1 MKIRNWFCWTAVL
14 AVMGAAG
21 VGLSQDAGAA
31 KRKAELAWLLR
42 TLPKSEPWEQ
52 WLQKS
57 GELPPDFDALP
68 RSAALP
74 DPLVE
79 DQNGHKVRITR
90 AADWPRQRDRLSTLV
105 QRYITGA
112 APPPPG
118 NVRPLVRSER
128 QQTGAV
134 IRDVLLEF
142 GPDHRASVSAEVMI
156 PAGKGP
162 FPVFLTQT
170 THRGWGQIALSR
182 GYVVCVYAGADNK
195 DDTAGFPPVWP
206 QADWTK
212 LMRRAYAGSR
222 CLDYLFTLAE
232 VDRTKVLIAGHSRNG
247 KQALMAAAFDSRI
260 TAAISS
266 SSGAGGS
273 LTTRFS
279 GEPHFGEGIEL
290 LTREFPDW
298 MHPRLRF
305 FTGRED
311 RLPIDLHDL
320 VALVA
325 PRSCL
330 LATAIND
337 KVESTWAIEQTY
349 GAVKPVY
356 ALLGHPDH
364 LKIDWRF
371 GDHSTRAA
379 DIERYL
385 DWFESQTGRPGAR
398 PFPDVQIHPKYDDW
412 LRVSGEKIDP
422 SAYPAKGIGDL
433 LSGSNGKPVASAGDW
448 TARRA
453 DIVRR
458 IQWGLGDA
466 PPVAANTG
474 SRYGT
479 EVPWIPALMA
489 RTNAPPGCKKQNINF
504 GNYIT
509 GDMYYPAAAESGK
522 EKLPAVIFL
531 HPASVPRGYDNTYRR
546 GGPAHALLATQSHMV
561 VFAFDQIGFGLRI
574 EEGSRFYDRYPHWSM
589 LGRMV
594 VDVSAAIDALERVPF
609 VDAKRIYVLGYSMG
623 GMVALHAA
631 ALDPRIAGVISVA
644 GFTPM
649 RLDRTEN
656 GAAFV
661 SRWARWRLI
670 EPRLGAFV
678 GNESRIPYDYH
689 EVLSLI
695 APRPLWI
702 VSPQVD
708 TENTFADVQAC
719 VAEVR
724 RVYRLLGAED
734 RIQTY
739 FPDDYNRYSPELQGE
754 INARLVKMNGAGSK

>member
-1 MKIRNWFCWTAVL
+1 MRNWYYGTAVL
-14 AVMGAAG
+14 ILIGAASA
-21 VGLSQDAGAA
+21 GLSEDAGLV
-31 KRKAELAWLLR
+31 KRKSELAWLLR
-42 TLPKSEPWEQ
+42 TLPKSEPWEE
-52 WLQKS
+52 WLKKT
-57 GELPPDFDALP
+57 GELPPDFDAMP

-79 DQNGHKVRITR
+79 DANGKKFRITQ
-90 AADWPRQRDRLSTLV
+90 AAEWPRQRDRLATLV
-105 QRYITGA
+105 QRYITGSI
-112 APPPPG
+112 PPPPG
-118 NVRPLVRSER
+118 NVRSTVRSEH
-128 QQTGAV
+128 QESGAV
-134 IRDVLLEF
+134 VRDIVLEF

-156 PAGKGP
+156 PAGPGP

-170 THRGWGQIALSR
+170 THRAWAQIALSR
-182 GYVVCVYAGADNK
+182 GYVACVYAGADNN
-195 DDTAGFPPVWP
+195 DDTASFIPVWP

-222 CLDYLFTLAE
+222 CLDYLLTLPV
-232 VDRTKVLIAGHSRNG
+232 VDRSKVLIAGHSRNG

-279 GEPHFGEGIEL
+279 GEPQFGEGIEL

-320 VALVA
+320 VALLA
-325 PRSCL
+325 PRACL

-349 GAVKPVY
+349 DAVKPVY
-356 ALLGHPDH
+356 SLLGHADR
-364 LKIDWRF
+364 LQIDWRF

-385 DWFESQTGRPGAR
+385 DWFESQTGHAGAR
-398 PFPDVQIHPKYDDW
+398 SFPNVQIHPKYDDW

-422 SAYPAKGIGDL
+422 AKYPIRNLNDL
-433 LSGSNGKPVASAGDW
+433 LSESNGQPVKSAAEW
-448 TARRA
+448 EARRPE
-453 DIVRR
+453 IVRR

-466 PPVAANTG
+466 PPIAANTG
-474 SRYGT
+474 TRYGT

-489 RTNAPPGCKKQNINF
+489 RTNAPSGFKKQNINF

-509 GDMYYPAAAESGK
+509 GDVYYPTGAEAKK

-546 GGPAHALLATQSHMV
+546 GGPAHALLATQSKMV
-561 VFAFDQIGFGLRI
+561 VFAFDQIGYGLRI
-574 EEGSRFYDRYPHWSM
+574 EEGSHFYDRYPHWST

-594 VDVSAAIDALERVPF
+594 VDVRAAIDALSRMPF
-609 VDAKRIYVLGYSMG
+609 VDPKRIYVLGYSMG

-649 RLDRTEN
+649 RLDRSDN

-661 SRWARWRLI
+661 SRWGRWRLI

-678 GNESRIPYDYH
+678 GSESHIPYDYH

-695 APRPLWI
+695 APRPIWI
-702 VSPQVD
+702 ISPQID
-708 TENTFADVQAC
+708 TENTFTDVQAC

-724 RVYRLLGAED
+724 KVYKLLGAED
-734 RIQTY
+734 RLQTY
-739 FPDDYNRYSPELQGE
+739 FPDDYNRYSPELQAE
-754 INARLVKMNGAGSK
+754 VNARLVKMNAGAAK